1 MHIAGGVVVTM
12 TVLTFRTV
20 LTLDDTRTPGT
31 ALYPGCHNVRRQ
43 GAGICP
49 SLEYC
54 QGVRGHLAPAAFLLN
69 NNARANAR
77 TLTMTGQ

>member
-54 QGVRGHLAPAAFLLN
+54 QGASGPGYIPPATIMHEQMPAH
-69 NNARANAR
+69 
-77 TLTMTGQ
+77 